1 MIIRRVMALPARNTA
16 TRLYTSR
23 LRQGFTREIM

>member
-16 TRLYTSR
+16 TRLYASR
-23 LRQGFTREIM
+23 LRQGSTREIM